1 MEQFPPKKKKP
12 SKVSEQIRQAKKK
25 MTSKLV
31 GDIET
36 QSHGK
41 PHPQEKDP
49 QPGENSKPRAFPWRV
64 KS

>member
-1 MEQFPPKKKKP
+1 
-12 SKVSEQIRQAKKK
+12 

-36 QSHGK
+36 QSHSK

-64 KS
+64 EFEPETKTENI